1 MENILEMP
9 SVKDY
14 NDNLGVATLHPLVS
28 VVDMSELECIRHSLK
43 HFGFYCIILK
53 HLGCGDVT
61 YGRSTYDY
69 NDGSLVF
76 VAPNQMAGANDGK
89 ISYNTKGWILMF
101 HPDLLRNTYLEHSM
115 NRYTFFDYS
124 SNEALHLSEQERE
137 IIIGYLCNI
146 RRELHHP
153 TDDYTNRNII
163 LNIEAL
169 LNNCMRFYER
179 QFISR
184 KIDNNKIMEQ
194 LTYLLEEY
202 LLSGKSQ
209 QYGLP
214 TVAWCADN
222 LHLSS
227 NYFGDLVKKYSG
239 RSAQEFI
246 KSAIVDYAKLLL
258 ANNSYQVNEIAYKL
272 GFKYPQHFSRLFKHI
287 EGVSPGQYRSTK

>member
-1 MENILEMP
+1 MP

-137 IIIGYLCNI
+137 IIIGYLRNI

-184 KIDNNKIMEQ
+184 KNENNKIMEQ

-239 RSAQEFI
+239 RTAQEYI
-246 KSAIVDYAKLLL
+246 KSTIVDYAKLLL

-287 EGVSPGQYRSTK
+287 EGISPSQYRSTK

>member
-61 YGRSTYDY
+61 YGRSAYDY

-287 EGVSPGQYRSTK
+287 EGISPSQYRSTK

>member
-1 MENILEMP
+1 MP

-14 NDNLGVATLHPLVS
+14 NDNLGVTTLHPLVS

-53 HLGCGDVT
+53 HLGCGDVA

-137 IIIGYLCNI
+137 IIIGYFCNI

-184 KIDNNKIMEQ
+184 KNENNKIMEQ

-222 LHLSS
+222 LHLSP

-239 RSAQEFI
+239 RSAQEYI
-246 KSAIVDYAKLLL
+246 KSTIVDYAKLLL

-287 EGVSPGQYRSTK
+287 EGISPSQYRSTK

>member
-61 YGRSTYDY
+61 YGRSAYDY

-239 RSAQEFI
+239 RTAQEYI
-246 KSAIVDYAKLLL
+246 KSTIVDYAKLLL

-272 GFKYPQHFSRLFKHI
+272 EFKYPQHFSRLFKHI
-287 EGVSPGQYRSTK
+287 EGVSPSQYRSTK

>member
-14 NDNLGVATLHPLVS
+14 NDNLGVTTLHPLVS

-53 HLGCGDVT
+53 HLGCGDVA

-184 KIDNNKIMEQ
+184 KNENNKIMEQ

-239 RSAQEFI
+239 RSAQEYI
-246 KSAIVDYAKLLL
+246 KSTIVDYAKLLL

-272 GFKYPQHFSRLFKHI
+272 GFKYHQHFSRLFKHI
-287 EGVSPGQYRSTK
+287 EGVSASQYRSTK

>member
-14 NDNLGVATLHPLVS
+14 NDNLGVATLHPMVS
-28 VVDMSELECIRHSLK
+28 IVDMSELECIRHSLK
-43 HFGFYCIILK
+43 RFGFYCIILK

-184 KIDNNKIMEQ
+184 KNENNKIMEQ

-258 ANNSYQVNEIAYKL
+258 ANNTYQVNEIAYKL

-287 EGVSPGQYRSTK
+287 EGISPSQYRSTK

>member
-14 NDNLGVATLHPLVS
+14 NDNLGVTTLHPLVS
-28 VVDMSELECIRHSLK
+28 VVDMSKLECIRHSLK

-69 NDGSLVF
+69 NDGSLIF

-184 KIDNNKIMEQ
+184 KNENNKIMEQ

-287 EGVSPGQYRSTK
+287 EGISPSQYRSTK

>member
-1 MENILEMP
+1 MP

-53 HLGCGDVT
+53 HLGCGDVA

-69 NDGSLVF
+69 SDGSLVF

-184 KIDNNKIMEQ
+184 KIENNKIMEQ

-287 EGVSPGQYRSTK
+287 EGVSPSQYRSTK

>member
-43 HFGFYCIILK
+43 RFGFYCIILK
-53 HLGCGDVT
+53 HLGCGDVA

-184 KIDNNKIMEQ
+184 KNENNKIMEQ

-239 RSAQEFI
+239 RSAQEYI
-246 KSAIVDYAKLLL
+246 KSTIVDYAKLLL
-258 ANNSYQVNEIAYKL
+258 ANNTYQVNEIAYKL

-287 EGVSPGQYRSTK
+287 EGISPSQYRSTK

>member
-89 ISYNTKGWILMF
+89 VSYDTKGWILMF

-137 IIIGYLCNI
+137 IIMGYLCNI

-239 RSAQEFI
+239 RSAQEYI
-246 KSAIVDYAKLLL
+246 KSTIVDYAKLLL

-287 EGVSPGQYRSTK
+287 EGVSPSQYRSTK

>member
-14 NDNLGVATLHPLVS
+14 NDNLGVTTLHPLVS

-53 HLGCGDVT
+53 HLGCGDVA
-61 YGRSTYDY
+61 YGRSAYDY

-89 ISYNTKGWILMF
+89 VSYNTKGWILMF

-146 RRELHHP
+146 RRELLQP
-153 TDDYTNRNII
+153 TDDYTNRNTI

-184 KIDNNKIMEQ
+184 KNENNKIMEQ

-239 RSAQEFI
+239 RTAQEFI

-258 ANNSYQVNEIAYKL
+258 ANNSYKVNEIAYKL

-287 EGVSPGQYRSTK
+287 EGISPSQYRSTK

>member
-53 HLGCGDVT
+53 HLGCGDVV

-184 KIDNNKIMEQ
+184 KNENNKIMEQ

-227 NYFGDLVKKYSG
+227 NYFGDLVNKYSG

-287 EGVSPGQYRSTK
+287 EGISPSQYRSTK

>member
-239 RSAQEFI
+239 RTAQEYI
-246 KSAIVDYAKLLL
+246 KSTIVDYAKLLL

>member
-1 MENILEMP
+1 MP

-61 YGRSTYDY
+61 YGRSAYDY

-184 KIDNNKIMEQ
+184 KNENNKIMEQ

-239 RSAQEFI
+239 RTAQEYI
-246 KSAIVDYAKLLL
+246 KSTIVDYAKLLL
-258 ANNSYQVNEIAYKL
+258 ANNTYQVNEIAYKL

-287 EGVSPGQYRSTK
+287 EGISPSQYRSTK

>member
-14 NDNLGVATLHPLVS
+14 NDNLGVATLHPMVS

-43 HFGFYCIILK
+43 RFGFYCIILK
-53 HLGCGDVT
+53 HLGCGDIA
-61 YGRSTYDY
+61 YGRSAYDY

-184 KIDNNKIMEQ
+184 KNENNKIMEQ

-239 RSAQEFI
+239 RSAQEYI
-246 KSAIVDYAKLLL
+246 KSAIIDYAKLLL
-258 ANNSYQVNEIAYKL
+258 ANNSYKVNEIAYKL

-287 EGVSPGQYRSTK
+287 EGVSPSQYRSTK

>member
-76 VAPNQMAGANDGK
+76 VAPNQIAGANDGK

-184 KIDNNKIMEQ
+184 KNENNKIMEQ

-222 LHLSS
+222 LHLSP

-239 RSAQEFI
+239 RTAQEYI
-246 KSAIVDYAKLLL
+246 KSTIVDYAKLLL

-287 EGVSPGQYRSTK
+287 EGISPSQYRSTK

>member
-14 NDNLGVATLHPLVS
+14 NDNLGVATLHPMVS

-53 HLGCGDVT
+53 HLGCGDVA

-184 KIDNNKIMEQ
+184 KNENNKIMEQ

-222 LHLSS
+222 LHLSP

-239 RSAQEFI
+239 RSAQEYI
-246 KSAIVDYAKLLL
+246 KSTIVDYAKLLL

-287 EGVSPGQYRSTK
+287 EGVSPSQYRSTK

>member
-43 HFGFYCIILK
+43 RFGFYCIILK

-61 YGRSTYDY
+61 YGRSAYDY

-137 IIIGYLCNI
+137 IIIGYFCNI

-184 KIDNNKIMEQ
+184 KNENNKIMEQ

-222 LHLSS
+222 LHLSP

-239 RSAQEFI
+239 RSAQEYI

-287 EGVSPGQYRSTK
+287 EGISPSQYRSTK

>member
-14 NDNLGVATLHPLVS
+14 NDNLGVTTLHPLVS

-53 HLGCGDVT
+53 HLGCGDVA

-101 HPDLLRNTYLEHSM
+101 HPDLLRNTFLEHSM

-163 LNIEAL
+163 LNIKAL

-184 KIDNNKIMEQ
+184 KNENNKIMEQ

-239 RSAQEFI
+239 RSAQEYI
-246 KSAIVDYAKLLL
+246 KSTIVDYAKLLL

-287 EGVSPGQYRSTK
+287 EGVSPSQYRSTK

>member
-14 NDNLGVATLHPLVS
+14 NDNLGVTTLHPLVS

-53 HLGCGDVT
+53 HLGCGDVA

-184 KIDNNKIMEQ
+184 KNENNKIMEQ

-287 EGVSPGQYRSTK
+287 EGVSPSQYRSTK

>member
-61 YGRSTYDY
+61 YGRSAYDY

-184 KIDNNKIMEQ
+184 KNENNKIMEQ

-287 EGVSPGQYRSTK
+287 EGVSPSQYRSTK

>member
-14 NDNLGVATLHPLVS
+14 NDNLGVTTIHPLVS

-43 HFGFYCIILK
+43 RFGFYCIILK

-61 YGRSTYDY
+61 YGRSAYDY

-89 ISYNTKGWILMF
+89 VSYDTKGWILMF

-287 EGVSPGQYRSTK
+287 EGVSPSQYRSTK

>member
-14 NDNLGVATLHPLVS
+14 NDNLGVTTLHPLVS

-53 HLGCGDVT
+53 HLGCGDVA

-184 KIDNNKIMEQ
+184 KNENNKIMEQ

-222 LHLSS
+222 LHLSP

-239 RSAQEFI
+239 RTAQEYI
-246 KSAIVDYAKLLL
+246 KSTIVDYAKLLL
-258 ANNSYQVNEIAYKL
+258 ANNTYQVNEIAYKL

-287 EGVSPGQYRSTK
+287 EGVSPSQYRSTK

>member
-1 MENILEMP
+1 MP

-14 NDNLGVATLHPLVS
+14 NDNLGVTTLHPLVS

-53 HLGCGDVT
+53 HLGCGDVA
-61 YGRSTYDY
+61 YGRSAYDY

-137 IIIGYLCNI
+137 IIIGYFCNI

-184 KIDNNKIMEQ
+184 KNENNKIMEQ

-239 RSAQEFI
+239 RTAQEYI
-246 KSAIVDYAKLLL
+246 KSTIVDYAKLLL
-258 ANNSYQVNEIAYKL
+258 ANNTYQVNEIAYKL

-287 EGVSPGQYRSTK
+287 EGVSPSQYRSTK

>member
-43 HFGFYCIILK
+43 RFGFYCIILK

-61 YGRSTYDY
+61 YGRSAYDY

-239 RSAQEFI
+239 RSAQEYI
-246 KSAIVDYAKLLL
+246 KSTIVDYAKLLL

-287 EGVSPGQYRSTK
+287 EGVSPSQYRSTK

>member
-14 NDNLGVATLHPLVS
+14 NDNLGVTTLHPLVS

-184 KIDNNKIMEQ
+184 KNENNKIMEQ

-239 RSAQEFI
+239 RTAQEYI
-246 KSAIVDYAKLLL
+246 KSTIVDYAKLLL
-258 ANNSYQVNEIAYKL
+258 ANNSYHVNEIAYKL

-287 EGVSPGQYRSTK
+287 EGVSPSQYRSTK

>member
-14 NDNLGVATLHPLVS
+14 NDNLGVTTLHPLVS

-184 KIDNNKIMEQ
+184 KNENNKIMEQ

-239 RSAQEFI
+239 RTAQEYI
-246 KSAIVDYAKLLL
+246 KSTIVDYAKLLL

-287 EGVSPGQYRSTK
+287 EGVSPSQYRSTK

>member
-1 MENILEMP
+1 MP

-14 NDNLGVATLHPLVS
+14 NDNLGVATLHPMVS

-43 HFGFYCIILK
+43 RFGFYCIILK

-76 VAPNQMAGANDGK
+76 VAPNQIAGANDGK

-184 KIDNNKIMEQ
+184 KNENNKIMEQ

-239 RSAQEFI
+239 RTAQEYI
-246 KSAIVDYAKLLL
+246 KSTIVDYAKLLL

-287 EGVSPGQYRSTK
+287 EGVSPSQYRSTK

>member
-14 NDNLGVATLHPLVS
+14 NDNLGVTTLHPLVS

-61 YGRSTYDY
+61 YGRSAYDY

-137 IIIGYLCNI
+137 IIIGYLRNI

-169 LNNCMRFYER
+169 LNNCMRFYDL

-184 KIDNNKIMEQ
+184 KNENNKIMEQ

-239 RSAQEFI
+239 RTAQEYI
-246 KSAIVDYAKLLL
+246 KSTIVDYAKLLL
-258 ANNSYQVNEIAYKL
+258 ANNTYQVNEIAYKL

-287 EGVSPGQYRSTK
+287 EGISPSQYRSTK

>member
-53 HLGCGDVT
+53 HLGCGDVA

-287 EGVSPGQYRSTK
+287 EGISPSQYRSTK

>member
-14 NDNLGVATLHPLVS
+14 NDNLGVTTLHPLVS

-53 HLGCGDVT
+53 HLGCGDVA

-89 ISYNTKGWILMF
+89 TSYNTKGWILMF

-227 NYFGDLVKKYSG
+227 NYFGDLVKKY
-239 RSAQEFI
+239 
-246 KSAIVDYAKLLL
+246 
-258 ANNSYQVNEIAYKL
+258 
-272 GFKYPQHFSRLFKHI
+272 
-287 EGVSPGQYRSTK
+287 

>member
-1 MENILEMP
+1 MP

-14 NDNLGVATLHPLVS
+14 NDNLGVATLHPMVS

-43 HFGFYCIILK
+43 RFGFYCIILK
-53 HLGCGDVT
+53 HLGCGDVA

-184 KIDNNKIMEQ
+184 KNENNKIMEQ

-222 LHLSS
+222 LHLSP

-239 RSAQEFI
+239 RTAQEYI
-246 KSAIVDYAKLLL
+246 KSTIVDYAKLLL

-287 EGVSPGQYRSTK
+287 EGVSPSQYRSTK

>member
-43 HFGFYCIILK
+43 RFGFYCIILK

-61 YGRSTYDY
+61 YGRSAYDY

-89 ISYNTKGWILMF
+89 VSYDTKGWILMF

-287 EGVSPGQYRSTK
+287 EGVSPSQYRSTK

>member
-14 NDNLGVATLHPLVS
+14 NDNLGVTTIHPLVS

-43 HFGFYCIILK
+43 RFGFYCIILK

-61 YGRSTYDY
+61 YGRSAYDY

-239 RSAQEFI
+239 RSAQEYI
-246 KSAIVDYAKLLL
+246 KSTIVDYAKLLL

-287 EGVSPGQYRSTK
+287 EGVSPSQYRSTK

>member
-14 NDNLGVATLHPLVS
+14 NDNLGVATLHPMVS

-43 HFGFYCIILK
+43 RFGFYCIILK
-53 HLGCGDVT
+53 HLGCGELT
-61 YGRSTYDY
+61 YGRSAYDY

-137 IIIGYLCNI
+137 IIIGYFCNI

-184 KIDNNKIMEQ
+184 KNENNKIMEQ

-222 LHLSS
+222 LHLSP

-239 RSAQEFI
+239 RSAQEYI
-246 KSAIVDYAKLLL
+246 KSTIVDYAKLLL

-287 EGVSPGQYRSTK
+287 EGVSPSQYRSTK

>member
-1 MENILEMP
+1 MP

-14 NDNLGVATLHPLVS
+14 NDNLGVTTLHPLVS

-184 KIDNNKIMEQ
+184 KNENNKIMEQ

-239 RSAQEFI
+239 RTAQEYI
-246 KSAIVDYAKLLL
+246 KSTIVDYAKLLL

-287 EGVSPGQYRSTK
+287 EGVSPSQYRSTK

>member
-9 SVKDY
+9 SVNDY
-14 NDNLGVATLHPLVS
+14 NDNLGVATLHPMVS

-43 HFGFYCIILK
+43 RFGFYCIILK
-53 HLGCGDVT
+53 HLGCGDVA

-184 KIDNNKIMEQ
+184 KNENNKIMEQ

-239 RSAQEFI
+239 RTAQEFI
-246 KSAIVDYAKLLL
+246 KSTIVDYAKLLL

-287 EGVSPGQYRSTK
+287 EGISPSQYRSTK

>member
-61 YGRSTYDY
+61 YGRSAYDY

-137 IIIGYLCNI
+137 IIIGYFCNI

-184 KIDNNKIMEQ
+184 KNENNKIMEQ

-239 RSAQEFI
+239 RTAQEYI
-246 KSAIVDYAKLLL
+246 KSTIVDYAKLLL

-287 EGVSPGQYRSTK
+287 EGVSPSQYRSTK

>member
-1 MENILEMP
+1 MP

-14 NDNLGVATLHPLVS
+14 NDNLGVATLHPMVS

-61 YGRSTYDY
+61 YGRSAYDY

-137 IIIGYLCNI
+137 IIIGYLRNI

-184 KIDNNKIMEQ
+184 KNENNKIMEQ

-239 RSAQEFI
+239 RTAQEYI
-246 KSAIVDYAKLLL
+246 KSTIVDYAKLLL

-287 EGVSPGQYRSTK
+287 EGVSPSQYRSTK

>member
-14 NDNLGVATLHPLVS
+14 NDNLGVTTIHPLVS

-43 HFGFYCIILK
+43 RFGFYCIILK

-61 YGRSTYDY
+61 YGRSAYDY

-239 RSAQEFI
+239 RTAQEYI
-246 KSAIVDYAKLLL
+246 KSTIVDYAKLLL

-287 EGVSPGQYRSTK
+287 EGVSPSQYRSTK